1 MPKGSSG
8 RIVIEVEPDFKD
20 ELYTVLEKEGL
31 NMKSWFVANAQFF
44 LKNRSQMSL
53 GFVQEEE
60 PDYKRG
66 GKNKNNETT

>member
-31 NMKSWFVANAQFF
+31 NMKSWFIANAQFF
-44 LKNRSQMSL
+44 LQNRSQLSL
-53 GFVQEEE
+53 NFVREEE
-60 PDYKRG
+60 PNYKNIRD
-66 GKNKNNETT
+66 NNN